1 MNMKCLIVTI
11 GALYSLSSLALSD
24 VGLTHR
30 WSFNG
35 DLLNS
40 LGKGALYPR
49 DTFVLV
55 DLGSATF
62 NGVSTWLVDGDA
74 FSTDGEVFNFKG
86 GQVRAESSWE
96 TTGVNGPEICSS
108 GNASLIDVP

>member
-1 MNMKCLIVTI
+1 MNMKCLIITI

-49 DTFVLV
+49 DTFTRL
-55 DLGSATF
+55 DNGSAT
-62 NGVSTWLVDGDA
+62 WYADGDV

-86 GQVRAESSWE
+86 GQVRAEFSWE
-96 TTGVNGPEICSS
+96 TLGGTTFVAG
-108 GNASLIDVP
+108 LQ